1 MNCFH
6 YVSNIKQNKKEKSI
20 NRESKTTN
28 DEQSSKNNEHKQEQD
43 HTKDNNRPRH
53 SLFMATSPQLLWKI
67 SKLVKN

>member
-6 YVSNIKQNKKEKSI
+6 SNIKQKEKST

-43 HTKDNNRPRH
+43 HTKDKNRPSIAFLWLLAH
-53 SLFMATSPQLLWKI
+53 SYYG
-67 SKLVKN
+67 KLVN